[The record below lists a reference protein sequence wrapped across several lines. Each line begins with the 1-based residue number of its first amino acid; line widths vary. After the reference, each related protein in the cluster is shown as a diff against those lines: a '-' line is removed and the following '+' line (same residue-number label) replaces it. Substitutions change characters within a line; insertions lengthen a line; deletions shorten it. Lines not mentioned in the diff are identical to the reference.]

1 MFQMRLAKL
10 SMIDLA
16 GSERGSATGG
26 NGARFTEGSNINKSL
41 LALGN
46 CINSLAD
53 GQRHVPYRDSKLTRL
68 LKDSLGG
75 NCQTIMIANVSPS
88 SLSLDDTYNT
98 LKYAAR
104 AKTIKSTIKKN
115 VVNCEMHVGQYVK
128 LVEELNKEVDKLK
141 IDLAASKTTIEEL
154 RKENDEMNTVI
165 RSQQFAERNDQI
177 DTTQILKQRIDS
189 EEDSDENVTTLKK
202 LYDERKELLERLYS
216 LENSNETLLKRM

>member
-1 MFQMRLAKL
+1 MAKL

-16 GSERGSATGG
+16 GSERGSATGCS
-26 NGARFTEGSNINKSL
+26 GARFTEGSNINKSL

-75 NCQTIMIANVSPS
+75 NCQTVMIANVSPS

-98 LKYAAR
+98 LKYADR
-104 AKTIKSTIKKN
+104 AKKIKSIIKKN

-128 LVEELNKEVDKLK
+128 MVEELNKEVDKLK
-141 IDLAASKTTIEEL
+141 RELAASKGVEEEL
-154 RKENDEMNTVI
+154 KRKNDELKTELEQRKYNNNEEN
-165 RSQQFAERNDQI
+165 SKI
-177 DTTQILKQRIDS
+177 DVRPLKQRIEND
-189 EEDSDENVTTLKK
+189 DDVDESVSSLKK
-202 LYDERKELLERLYS
+202 VYTERIQLLERLYS
-216 LENSNETLLKRM
+216 LENSEKTLIKRM

>member
-1 MFQMRLAKL
+1 MLWFQVRMAKL

-16 GSERGSATGG
+16 GSERGSATGC

-75 NCQTIMIANVSPS
+75 NCQTVMIANISPS

-115 VVNCEMHVGQYVK
+115 VVNCEMHVGHYVK

-141 IDLAASKTTIEEL
+141 AELVASKESVEEL
-154 RKENDEMNTVI
+154 KKKSDELESEIERHKYNNKAELGLLIEKVDNEENM
-165 RSQQFAERNDQI
+165 
-177 DTTQILKQRIDS
+177 
-189 EEDSDENVTTLKK
+189 DENVEILKK
-202 LYDERKELLERLYS
+202 LYADRIELLERLYS
-216 LENSNETLLKRM
+216 LENSNKTLIKRM

>member
-1 MFQMRLAKL
+1 MRLAKL

-16 GSERGSATGG
+16 GSERGSATGC

-75 NCQTIMIANVSPS
+75 NCQTVMIANVSPS

-115 VVNCEMHVGQYVK
+115 VVNCEMHVGTYVK
-128 LVEELNKEVDKLK
+128 LVDELNKEVDKLK
-141 IDLAASKTTIEEL
+141 TELAASNCAVVEL
-154 RKENDEMNTVI
+154 KKENSE
-165 RSQQFAERNDQI
+165 
-177 DTTQILKQRIDS
+177 LKMKIDS
-189 EEDSDENVTTLKK
+189 MKCNNEEEKDVKVNATYIKLDPNDENVKNLKK
-202 LYDERKELLERLYS
+202 LYTEKMELLERLYS
-216 LENSNETLLKRM
+216 LENSHKTLIKRM